1 MDPGA
6 QWVGSENEHVLDAFG
21 YILWEFICLFVT
33 LFSSLPLPFALLDM
47 HNVKIFMTFLSLRFF
62 HEIKF

>member
-33 LFSSLPLPFALLDM
+33 LFSSLPLPFALPDAQCG
-47 HNVKIFMTFLSLRFF
+47 NFMTFLSLRFF